1 MAATSGRGIIT
12 PGAHGAWCEECQD
25 GINRTDAGTA
35 ADWARAHNTKRHG
48 PEASKIVVVTV

>member
-1 MAATSGRGIIT
+1 MTATSSKGEIT
-12 PGAHGAWCEECQD
+12 PGAWGAWCSECQD

-35 ADWARAHNTKRHG
+35 ADWARAHNVKRHG